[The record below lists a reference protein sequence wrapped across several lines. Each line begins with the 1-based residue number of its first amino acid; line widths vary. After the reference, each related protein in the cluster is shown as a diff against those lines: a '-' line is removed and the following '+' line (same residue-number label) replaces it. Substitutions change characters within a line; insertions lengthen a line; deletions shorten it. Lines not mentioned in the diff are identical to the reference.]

1 MLSRVANSIYWMGR
15 YIERAENVARF
26 IQVNQHLM
34 LDLPLD
40 ELSQWQPL
48 VITTG
53 DIEQFRE
60 RYDQPTAENVITF
73 LSFDANNP
81 NSIISSVTE
90 ARENARTVRD
100 AISSEMWEQIN
111 QMYMM
116 VRAASAS
123 PPDSLHTFYTNF
135 KMASHL
141 FVGLMET
148 TMSHNEAW
156 HFARLGRLCE
166 CADKTARILDVKYFI
181 ILPEVDYV
189 GTPYDGMLWSALLK
203 SASGFEMYRKR
214 YHHVT
219 PNQVAAFLILDRE
232 FPRSMY
238 ACLVRA
244 ERSLH
249 AITGTPMDTFAN
261 RAERQLGK
269 LRSEMSYTQIGE
281 VIASGL
287 HEYLDNFQ
295 LRLNDVGDAV
305 YETFFATQPVA
316 DATTLV
322 ARK

>member
-1 MLSRVANSIYWMGR
+1 MLSRVANSIYWMSR

-26 IQVNQHLM
+26 IQVNHHLM

-40 ELSQWQPL
+40 DTSQWLPL

-53 DIEQFRE
+53 DVELFRQQYE
-60 RYDQPTAENVITF
+60 QPTAANVIRF
-73 LSFDANNP
+73 LSFDMANP
-81 NSIISSVTE
+81 NSILASITS

-100 AISSEMWEQIN
+100 AISSEMWEQVN
-111 QMYMM
+111 EMYLM
-116 VRAASAS
+116 VRSASVS
-123 PPDSLHTFYTNF
+123 PPDPLHALMRRL
-135 KMASHL
+135 KLASHL

-181 ILPEVDYV
+181 ILPEVHYV
-189 GTPYDGMLWSALLK
+189 GTPYDAILWSALLK

-214 YHHVT
+214 YHEVT
-219 PNQVAAFLILDRE
+219 PDQVAQFLMLDRD

-249 AITGTPMDTFAN
+249 AITATPMDVVSN
-261 RAERQLGK
+261 QAERRLGQ
-269 LRSEMSYTQIGE
+269 LRSEMGFAQIDE
-281 VIASGL
+281 IIESGL
-287 HEYLDNFQ
+287 HQYLDNFQ
-295 LRLNDVGDAV
+295 LRLNGVGQAIH
-305 YETFFATQPVA
+305 ETFFATRA
-316 DATTLV
+316 
-322 ARK
+322 